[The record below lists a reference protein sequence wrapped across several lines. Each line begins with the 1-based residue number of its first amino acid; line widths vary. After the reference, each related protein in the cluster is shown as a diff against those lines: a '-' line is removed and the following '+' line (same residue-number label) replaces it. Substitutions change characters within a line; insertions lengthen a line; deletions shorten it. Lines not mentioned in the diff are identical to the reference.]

1 MASGF
6 PIELRAFI
14 LNAEIKAQIHPIDCV
29 DNVGHSAHPDLC
41 IVIDGKSGELF
52 DRLYQERG
60 AAICV

>member
-14 LNAEIKAQIHPIDCV
+14 LNAEIEAQIHPIDCV
-29 DNVGHSAHPDLC
+29 DNIGHSAHSDLC

-52 DRLYQERG
+52 DSLD
-60 AAICV
+60 